1 MATIQI
7 RDVADEAY
15 EIIRRRARVAGQ
27 SIQTYMKD
35 QIERLAREPTDA
47 ELLAE
52 IERHI
57 ELDGTEVDRAALIRD
72 LDTDRR

>member
-7 RDVADEAY
+7 RDVPDEAY

>member
-27 SIQTYMKD
+27 SIQTYMKE

-57 ELDGTEVDRAALIRD
+57 ELDGTEVDRAALLRD